1 MRTIGYSNY
10 ILDRSTHFQRGEF
23 LLAMRQRNRATKILI
38 GLAFSLCLP
47 STVQGE
53 PIQSEQ
59 DYINFQSS
67 NCLIKSP
74 EYNAECTRIALSMGT
89 DSVNIHFLNNEKRV
103 VTFIIDKTEFRMNK
117 SSNGLS
123 SISKFFAI
131 WHANGTLDRI
141 IGSCTES
148 EREVECNAKNMT
160 YTASIWN

>member
-10 ILDRSTHFQRGEF
+10 ILDRSTHFQRGGF
-23 LLAMRQRNRATKILI
+23 LHAMRQRNRAAKILI

-47 STVQGE
+47 STVQGQA
-53 PIQSEQ
+53 IQSEQ
-59 DYINFQSS
+59 EYINFQSS

-74 EYNAECTRIALSMGT
+74 KYNAECTHIALSMGT
-89 DSVNIHFLNNEKRV
+89 DSVNIHFLNDEKRI
-103 VTFIIDKTEFRMNK
+103 VTFIIDKAEFRTNK
-117 SSNGLS
+117 SPNGLP

-141 IGSCTES
+141 IGSCKES
-148 EREVECNAKNMT
+148 ASEVECNTKNMT